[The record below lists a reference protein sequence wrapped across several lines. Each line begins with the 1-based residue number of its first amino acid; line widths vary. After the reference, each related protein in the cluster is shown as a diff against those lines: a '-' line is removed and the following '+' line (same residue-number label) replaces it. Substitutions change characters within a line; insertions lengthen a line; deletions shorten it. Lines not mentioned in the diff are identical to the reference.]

1 VLRTY
6 TRALG
11 GDCMRLGPALALLV
25 DLELRCD
32 RVGAA
37 SQAARRL
44 LALEEGCN
52 NNEIRALARL
62 ACARIAIYKSEHA
75 VAIDELETALT
86 LLLRRDRPLL
96 IADARLELAR
106 ALSAAGDH
114 DAAIVEVDA
123 ALATFRRLGVVPA
136 TTAAEEVRDQLRSAH
151 AGGHRAT
158 FVMRDTPRLAGK
170 FESLTRRET
179 EVARLVAQGLAN
191 REIAD
196 RLFLSVRTV
205 ETHVDRVLGKLDF
218 HSRTQL
224 VAWVVRGESAAVT

>member
-1 VLRTY
+1 
-6 TRALG
+6 
-11 GDCMRLGPALALLV
+11 LLV

-44 LALEEGCN
+44 LALEEDCS

-62 ACARIAIYKSEHA
+62 ASARIAIYKRDHA

-86 LLLRRDRPLL
+86 LLLHRDRPLL

-106 ALSAAGDH
+106 ALNGAGDH
-114 DAAIVEVDA
+114 EAALVEVEA
-123 ALATFRRLGVVPA
+123 ALATFRRLSVVPA
-136 TTAAEEVRDQLRSAH
+136 TTAAEEVKDQLRRTH
-151 AGGHRAT
+151 RVGGQAK
-158 FVMRDTPRLAGK
+158 VVGRDAPRLTGR

-218 HSRTQL
+218 HSRSQL
-224 VAWVVRGESAAVT
+224 VACVLRGETARVT